1 MRWKIILLLSLSGL
15 ITGFLTVFYVPV
27 RFEAAVGMPLYMLCG
42 WLIGRYVEK
51 RHFLHG
57 FITGVISS
65 AIITA
70 VRATYAT
77 TFFAANPKE
86 AELFAKMSR
95 ESGASMVQSMELMS
109 PVAALFAGL
118 ILGLF
123 AIAGNMIVRLMG
135 GERL

>member
-1 MRWKIILLLSLSGL
+1 
-15 ITGFLTVFYVPV
+15 
-27 RFEAAVGMPLYMLCG
+27 LCG

>member
-27 RFEAAVGMPLYMLCG
+27 RFEAAIGMPLYMLCG
-42 WLIGRYVEK
+42 WLIARYVEK

-57 FITGVISS
+57 FITGIISS

-95 ESGASMVQSMELMS
+95 ESGATMVQSMELMS
-109 PVAALFAGL
+109 PFAALFAGL

-123 AIAGNMIVRLMG
+123 ALAGNMIVRLMG

>member
-27 RFEAAVGMPLYMLCG
+27 RFEAAIGMPLYMLCG
-42 WLIGRYVEK
+42 WLIGRNVEK

-70 VRATYAT
+70 VRAIYAT
-77 TFFAANPKE
+77 TFFANNPKE

-95 ESGASMVQSMELMS
+95 ESGATMVQSMELMS
-109 PVAALFAGL
+109 PFAALFTGL

-123 AIAGNMIVRLMG
+123 ALAGNMIVRLMG

>member
-1 MRWKIILLLSLSGL
+1 MRWKTILLLSLSGL

-27 RFEAAVGMPLYMLCG
+27 RFEAAIGMPLYMVCG
-42 WLIGRYVEK
+42 WVIGRYVEK

-57 FITGVISS
+57 FITGVLSS

-70 VRATYAT
+70 LRAIYAT
-77 TFFAANPKE
+77 TFFAANPRE

-95 ESGASMVQSMELMS
+95 ESGATMVQAMELMS
-109 PVAALFAGL
+109 PFAALFTGL
-118 ILGLF
+118 IVGLF
-123 AIAGNMIVRLMG
+123 AIAGNMVVRLMA